1 MPERSR
7 AARRRRAL
15 PVLVGAAGLTAQ
27 IAFGQTTSTGGTEQ
41 MVRIPGGAYPLGS
54 DQEREDARPAHHVRL
69 EPFWIDRY
77 EVTNVEFATFLERR
91 LAGRDLRLIGDAAP
105 GTADARAIQGGDA
118 TLLTENTRAP
128 DRRTLVALNDVES
141 RIGITSGRLM
151 AQAGFE
157 RHPVNEVTWHGAR
170 AYCAWRGARL
180 PTEAEWEAVAR
191 GREGRLYPRGH
202 QPPTAERAVFARRS
216 NETEPVGSRPA
227 GATPEGVHGL
237 AGNVA
242 EWTSTLYRP
251 YPYRRDD
258 GREDLEVRGERVT
271 RGGDHVFDSTP
282 EKLRAAFRGGFSR
295 ATDVGHRHIG
305 FRCAK

>member
-1 MPERSR
+1 MEVSRSD
-7 AARRRRAL
+7 RRVLAL
-15 PVLVGAAGLTAQ
+15 CLLIGAVWSTAQ
-27 IAFGQTTSTGGTEQ
+27 IAFGQSASTGSTEQ
-41 MVRIPGGAYPLGS
+41 MIRIPGGTYPIGS
-54 DQEREDARPAHHVRL
+54 DQGREDERPAHQVTL

-77 EVTNVEFATFLERR
+77 EVANAPFATFLQSA
-91 LAGRDLRLIGDAAP
+91 LAGRDVRLLGDAAP
-105 GTADARAIQGGDA
+105 GTADARVIEGADA
-118 TLLTENTRAP
+118 VLLMENTSAP
-128 DRRTLVALNDVES
+128 DRRTLVALNDAES
-141 RIGITSGRLM
+141 RIGIRGGHLM
-151 AQAGFE
+151 TQAGFE
-157 RHPVNEVTWHGAR
+157 RHPVNEVTWNGAR

-191 GREGRLYPRGH
+191 GREGRRYPWGH

-216 NETEPVGSRPA
+216 NETEPVGSRPT
-227 GATPEGVHGL
+227 GATPEGVHDL

-271 RGGDHVFDSTP
+271 RGGDHVFDSAP
-282 EKLRAAFRGGFSR
+282 EKLRTTFRGGFSR